1 MYGSSIDFAE
11 VRFFSFDDE
20 ISIYRDILLKTVC
33 SSTRL
38 GFSIQMFKL
47 AAFFPFS
54 ILSDTGTIWFE
65 YRTQN
70 KPIEFKSLK
79 YYLNSFQN
87 VEIFQ
92 EYVKSWIYNGLNM
105 LLDTE

>member
-1 MYGSSIDFAE
+1 MDGSSIDSAE
-11 VRFFSFDDE
+11 VRYFPFDDE
-20 ISIYRDILLKTVC
+20 ISIYPDILLKTVC

-70 KPIEFKSLK
+70 KSIEFKSLK
-79 YYLNSFQN
+79 YFLNSFHN
-87 VEIFQ
+87 VKIFQ
-92 EYVKSWIYNGLNM
+92 EYVKYWI
-105 LLDTE
+105 